1 MLVSVGQAK
10 IVVHPALVAIVA
22 CASTYGETV
31 RCGPT
36 PDKRRTVAPA
46 YTAPAHTAPA
56 YTAPAY
62 TAPAHTAPAHTAP
75 AYTAPAYT
83 APAHTARRCP
93 LTRDRGFQRLLPETL
108 AR

>member
-56 YTAPAY
+56 YTAPA
-62 TAPAHTAPAHTAP
+62 HTAP